1 MTIHLDASRRAPD
14 RCAVCGAVDAAC
26 VLDGLLRACRVCE
39 FTWTTAELAP
49 PEVLYHSGYFEG
61 GGYEDYYEPAAREY
75 EAGRR
80 LRWLLRTGTAE
91 TLLEA
96 GAAGGFFVAAARD
109 AGIQAEGVELVASAA
124 AFAQDELGVP
134 VRVASFESA
143 AFRQPYDVVCAFHV
157 LEHVE
162 DPASFL
168 QAALAATVPGGRL
181 ALEVPNISSAA
192 FARLREAWPNIQ
204 PAYHRWHFTPSSLC
218 RLVEQQGF
226 RVVAGDT
233 VFSRYYW
240 RPWARLRHAR
250 ELWAADFVASGGVSV
265 SHPRLGDMIRLIARR
280 PAA

>member
-1 MTIHLDASRRAPD
+1 MTIHLDASRRAPE
-14 RCAVCGAVDAAC
+14 RCAVCGAADAAC
-26 VLDGLLRACRVCE
+26 VLGGLLRACRVCE

-61 GGYEDYYEPAAREY
+61 EGYEDYFVPAAREY

-80 LRWLLRTGTAE
+80 LRWLLRTGSAE
-91 TLLEA
+91 TLVEA

-124 AFAQDELGVP
+124 AFAQDQLGVP
-134 VRVASFESA
+134 VRVGSFETASFP
-143 AFRQPYDVVCAFHV
+143 QPFHVVCAFHV

-162 DPASFL
+162 DPATFL
-168 QAALAATVPGGRL
+168 EAALAATVPGGRL

-192 FARLREAWPNIQ
+192 FARLGDAWPHIK
-204 PAYHRWHFTPSSLC
+204 PAYHRWHFTPGSLR
-218 RLVEQQGF
+218 RLVTQHGF
-226 RVVAGDT
+226 RVIAADT

-250 ELWAADFVASGGVSV
+250 ELLAADFVASGDMSV
-265 SHPRLGDMIRLIARR
+265 SHPRLGDVIRLIAWK
-280 PAA
+280 PTG

>member
-1 MTIHLDASRRAPD
+1 MTIHLDASRRAND
-14 RCAVCGAVDAAC
+14 RCTVCGAVDAAC
-26 VLDGLLRACRVCE
+26 VLDGLLRSCRVCE

-61 GGYEDYYEPAAREY
+61 EGYEDYYDPEAREY

-80 LRWLLRTGTAE
+80 LRWLLRTGPAD

-124 AFAQDELGVP
+124 AFAQDQLGVP
-134 VRVASFESA
+134 VRVGSFESA
-143 AFRQPYDVVCAFHV
+143 TFLQPHDVVCAFHV

-168 QAALAATVPGGRL
+168 QAALAATIPGGRL

-192 FARLREAWPNIQ
+192 FARLGDAWPHIQ
-204 PAYHRWHFTPSSLC
+204 PAHHRWHFTPRSLG
-218 RLVEQQGF
+218 RLVERHGF
-226 RVVAGDT
+226 RVIAADT

-250 ELWAADFVASGGVSV
+250 ELWAADFVASGAVSV
-265 SHPRLGDMIRLIARR
+265 RHPRLGDVIRLIARR
-280 PAA
+280 PME

>member
-1 MTIHLDASRRAPD
+1 MTIHLDASRRAPE

-26 VLDGLLRACRVCE
+26 VLDGLLRACRICE

-61 GGYEDYYEPAAREY
+61 EGYEDYFEPTAREY

-80 LRWLLRTGTAE
+80 LRWLLRTGPAE
-91 TLLEA
+91 TLVEA

-109 AGIQAEGVELVASAA
+109 AGIRAEGVELVASAA
-124 AFAQDELGVP
+124 AFARDQLGVP
-134 VRVASFESA
+134 VRVGSFETADFSE
-143 AFRQPYDVVCAFHV
+143 PYDVVCAFHV

-168 QAALAATVPGGRL
+168 QAAFAATAPGGRL

-192 FARLREAWPNIQ
+192 FARLGDAWPHIQ

-218 RLVEQQGF
+218 RLVSQVGF
-226 RVVAGDT
+226 RVVTADT

-240 RPWARLRHAR
+240 RPLARFRHAR
-250 ELWAADFVASGGVSV
+250 ELWAADFVASGDVSV
-265 SHPRLGDMIRLIARR
+265 SHPRLGDVIRLIARR
-280 PAA
+280 PVA